1 MWTINSVLNSFF
13 DLLITP
19 FRGVHPLW
27 YLFVLS
33 LLTGILMLLIFRYTS
48 NQKKIKET
56 KDKIKAYLIEVRIF
70 NEDLGILLSAQKNL
84 LFYNAKY
91 LIHAL
96 KPILFMIVPV
106 SIILIQLQGWF
117 GYRPLA
123 VGESTILKVKVTD
136 EGKKVLSHFAI
147 AVDKGIVIETPPL
160 RNPEEAEVAWRIR
173 ANEIGEHTII
183 IKAQDYS
190 FQKKVVIS
198 DKRLARVSPSVV
210 GSSPL
215 EIIFNPGEKPIKENS
230 LIKRIEVGYPTRSIE
245 IFGWKT
251 HWLVLFFVLSIISG
265 FAFKGVFGVEL

>member
-1 MWTINSVLNSFF
+1 M
-13 DLLITP
+13 
-19 FRGVHPLW
+19 
-27 YLFVLS
+27 
-33 LLTGILMLLIFRYTS
+33 
-48 NQKKIKET
+48 
-56 KDKIKAYLIEVRIF
+56 
-70 NEDLGILLSAQKNL
+70 LSAQKNL

-123 VGESTILKVKVTD
+123 IGESTILKVKVTD

-173 ANEIGEHTII
+173 AKELGEHTII
-183 IKAQDYS
+183 VKAQDYS

-198 DKRLARVSPSVV
+198 DKRLGRVSPSVV
-210 GSSPL
+210 GSSLL
-215 EIIFNPGEKPIKENS
+215 EIIFNPGEKPIPINP
-230 LIKRIEVGYPTRSIE
+230 LIKRIEVGYPSRSIE
-245 IFGWKT
+245 ILGWRI
-251 HWLVLFFVLSIISG
+251 HWLVLFFVFSIISG
-265 FAFKGVFGVEL
+265 FAFRGVFGVEL